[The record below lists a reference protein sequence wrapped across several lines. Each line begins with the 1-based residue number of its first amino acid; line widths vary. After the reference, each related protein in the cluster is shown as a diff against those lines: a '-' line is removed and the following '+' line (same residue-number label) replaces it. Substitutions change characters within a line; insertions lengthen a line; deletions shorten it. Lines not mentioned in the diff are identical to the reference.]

1 MRCKYEFCLVY
12 GNLLVLPKNEL
23 VQLILEETEY
33 LLHYLCDV
41 MYF

>member
-33 LLHYLCDV
+33 LLYYLCDV